1 MHDFRFAVSAHRMVE
16 DLDGGEAGGGIS
28 KTEVMSFYLD
38 FIFGCF
44 GGSLGDDVGYIWVF
58 STPVYWG
65 VYFTL
70 SWAGRKGGR
79 CHGDATLM

>member
-1 MHDFRFAVSAHRMVE
+1 M
-16 DLDGGEAGGGIS
+16 GGEAGGGIS

-70 SWAGRKGGR
+70 S
-79 CHGDATLM
+79 